1 MLNVVEFKTKIQNGV
16 IQIPEIYKGEL
27 DGESVKVIVL
37 KQTKQA
43 AVDIIDEL
51 MEHPVEFDWPPLTR
65 EEIYD
70 REL

>member
-1 MLNVVEFKTKIQNGV
+1 MQSIEFQAKIQNGV

-27 DGESVKVIVL
+27 DGECVKVIVL

-51 MEHPVEFDWPPLTR
+51 TEHPVEFDWPPLTR

-70 REL
+70 RNL